1 MTAVALCE
9 IQIFG
14 GSKIGFDPHSTT
26 EKSKALL

>member
-1 MTAVALCE
+1 MTVVAECE

-14 GSKIGFDPHSTT
+14 GSKNRFDPFYY